1 MDKKI
6 NINQNNSQK
15 NNNTLSKKIQD
26 MRITILDSEKC
37 KEIAQKLTAYIANDK
52 K

>member
-1 MDKKI
+1 MDKPI
-6 NINQNNSQK
+6 NINQNNIPEKK
-15 NNNTLSKKIQD
+15 NILDKKIQD
-26 MRITILDSEKC
+26 MRMTLLDSEKC